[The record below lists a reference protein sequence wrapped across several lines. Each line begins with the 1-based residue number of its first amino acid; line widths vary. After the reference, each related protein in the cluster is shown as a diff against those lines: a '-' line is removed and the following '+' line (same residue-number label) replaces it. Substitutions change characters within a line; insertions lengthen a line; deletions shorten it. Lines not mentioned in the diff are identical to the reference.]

1 MLHYLRARGKMRLLL
16 RLLAWDAGA
25 RLRMLQMTWLR
36 DLAEESECSGS
47 QPAVADVPTIA
58 DEVDSQLTQAN
69 GLGT

>member
-1 MLHYLRARGKMRLLL
+1 
-16 RLLAWDAGA
+16 
-25 RLRMLQMTWLR
+25 MLQMTWLR

>member
-25 RLRMLQMTWLR
+25 RLRMLQMAGILQKNLNAL
-36 DLAEESECSGS
+36 DLSLLL
-47 QPAVADVPTIA
+47 ADVTTIA
-58 DEVDSQLTQAN
+58 DEVDSQWTQAN

>member
-1 MLHYLRARGKMRLLL
+1 MLQYSKPNGKMRLLQGYSPG
-16 RLLAWDAGA
+16 RLVHDCEP
-25 RLRMLQMTWLR
+25 LQMTWLR